1 MEKNLLIIIF
11 VFIEF
16 DNIKKVYFNL
26 KKKKYKVLF
35 INDCSTDD
43 TEKFLKE
50 NKILFLKNKKQLG
63 YEKTLLKGFNYAINK
78 NFKFILSMDSDG
90 EHNVNDIKK
99 FINHYKKK
107 RSDIIIGSRD
117 FKPRFMENIIS
128 SYFKFRYNINDPFSG
143 FVLYKTEIF
152 KNIKILNYNDSYLVD
167 LLKILILKK
176 KKYSE
181 IFTKVKKRKDKPR
194 VGNNFFVNMKM
205 VRIFISILF

>member
-1 MEKNLLIIIF
+1 MEKNLLIIIP
-11 VFIEF
+11 VYNEF

-50 NKILFLKNKKQLG
+50 KKIFFLKNKKQLG

-90 EHNVNDIKK
+90 EHNENDIKK

>member
-1 MEKNLLIIIF
+1 
-11 VFIEF
+11 
-16 DNIKKVYFNL
+16 
-26 KKKKYKVLF
+26 
-35 INDCSTDD
+35 
-43 TEKFLKE
+43 
-50 NKILFLKNKKQLG
+50 
-63 YEKTLLKGFNYAINK
+63 
-78 NFKFILSMDSDG
+78 MDSDG

>member
-1 MEKNLLIIIF
+1 LEKNLLIIIP
-11 VFIEF
+11 VYNEF

>member
-1 MEKNLLIIIF
+1 MEKNLLIIIP
-11 VFIEF
+11 VYNEF

-90 EHNVNDIKK
+90 EHNENDIKK

>member
-1 MEKNLLIIIF
+1 MEKNLLIIIP
-11 VFIEF
+11 VYNEF

-50 NKILFLKNKKQLG
+50 NKIIFLKNKKQLG

>member
-1 MEKNLLIIIF
+1 MEKNLLIIIP
-11 VFIEF
+11 VYNEF